1 MNRLAPLIV
10 RRVGPKAPALQLE
23 TPAYSA
29 EDVAGWIEDLKLFA
43 VGWLGGL
50 IFFGTYLG

>member
-10 RRVGPKAPALQLE
+10 RRVGPMAPALELE
-23 TPAYSA
+23 PPGYSA

-50 IFFGTYLG
+50 IFFGTYLS

>member
-1 MNRLAPLIV
+1 MNRLSPLIV
-10 RRVGPKAPALQLE
+10 RRVGRMAPALELE
-23 TPAYSA
+23 APRYSA

-50 IFFGTYLG
+50 IFFGTYIS